1 VPVATPMGA
10 VDLLRLRREHVDRL
24 AATSGAA
31 GEIAAATV
39 VLAWIPRP
47 KGADLKRL
55 IATLA
60 DEGIEIQ
67 GSAFDFI
74 AVPEGVVVDLKQTD
88 SIRAAL
94 PRLTFI
100 EVKTANSARVLPGF
114 KNFFFALTEKEILA
128 SDALGSQH
136 VVVLFNKATEEMLY
150 TSVQAILSQSR
161 STNWQVSVQL

>member
-1 VPVATPMGA
+1 MGP
-10 VDLLRLRREHVDRL
+10 VDLLRLRREHIDRL

-31 GEIAAATV
+31 GETAAASVAATWV
-39 VLAWIPRP
+39 PRP

-60 DEGIEIQ
+60 DKDIKIQ
-67 GSAFDFI
+67 GSSFDFI
-74 AVPEGVVVDLKQTD
+74 AVPEGVVLDLQQTE
-88 SIRAAL
+88 SIRAVL

-128 SDALGSQH
+128 SEALGSQH
-136 VVVLFNKATEEMLY
+136 VVVLFNRATAEMLY
-150 TSVQAILSQSR
+150 TSVRAILSQSR